1 MTEPEHAASDRQG
14 PPTDAEAH
22 PEQAVD
28 ELEEKVLG
36 RQMDQVRDENDET
49 GPGVEQGR
57 DEQGR
62 DEPGPG
68 TEPP

>member
-14 PPTDAEAH
+14 PSTDAEAH

-57 DEQGR
+57 DE
-62 DEPGPG
+62 PGPG

>member
-14 PPTDAEAH
+14 ARTDAEAH

-28 ELEEKVLG
+28 ELEEQVLG
-36 RQMDQVRDENDET
+36 RRMDQVRDEKDET
-49 GPGVEQGR
+49 GPSS
-57 DEQGR
+57 EQGR

-68 TEPP
+68 TEPS